1 MVLHYN
7 SVNTNMEEKP
17 FVIPDATLNQ
27 LNEFSNGGFIL
38 FYFNGEGYPEVYTK
52 FDNPMHA
59 MALQYYV
66 EHWAEAIE
74 AVNLDA
80 SVDAIKKDDEEDCE
94 ACTI

>member
-1 MVLHYN
+1 
-7 SVNTNMEEKP
+7 MEEQP
-17 FVIPDATLNQ
+17 FIIPKITLNQ

-38 FYFNGEGYPEVYTK
+38 FYFNSEGYPEVYTK

-80 SVDAIKKDDEEDCE
+80 SVDAIKQEDNEEEDGE
-94 ACTI
+94 NSESL

>member
-1 MVLHYN
+1 
-7 SVNTNMEEKP
+7 MEEQP
-17 FVIPDATLNQ
+17 FIIPDVTLNQ

-38 FYFNGEGYPEVYTK
+38 FYFNAEGYPEVYTK

-66 EHWAEAIE
+66 EHWTEAIE

-80 SVDAIKKDDEEDCE
+80 SVDAIKQEDNEEEDGE
-94 ACTI
+94 NSESL

>member
-1 MVLHYN
+1 
-7 SVNTNMEEKP
+7 MEEQP
-17 FVIPDATLNQ
+17 FIIPKITLNQ

-38 FYFNGEGYPEVYTK
+38 FYFNSEGYPEVYTK

-66 EHWAEAIE
+66 EHCAEAIE

-80 SVDAIKKDDEEDCE
+80 SVDAIKQEDNEEEDGE
-94 ACTI
+94 NSESL